1 MWEAGNMEMKDTPAY
16 YKASAIA
23 FKLKLIREN
32 LFLTPE
38 DVLRKASISEIN
50 FYYERLCKE

>member
-1 MWEAGNMEMKDTPAY
+1 MGIKEKPIY
-16 YKASAIA
+16 YKASAIV
-23 FKLKLIREN
+23 FKLKSIRED

-50 FYYERLCKE
+50 FFYERLCKQ

>member
-1 MWEAGNMEMKDTPAY
+1 MKMEDTTAY

-50 FYYERLCKE
+50 FYYERLCEEW